1 MNPSSF
7 STITK
12 PDIVFSSKE
21 SIIKAAILQALKTVG
36 SNFSFA
42 SANGN
47 GKLFRKMFPDSD
59 IAKGYKQS
67 ETKIKYSFQFGLA
80 PYFMQCLQ
88 DDFLGRAFSFKFDE
102 TTSSQVKKQ
111 YSGSIQYWSNS
122 MRCIVVSYCRSLFVG
137 HCPSGILVEH
147 FFFEFNKKKNNL
159 DINYL
164 LHIGME
170 GPNVNLKF
178 QKLNEC

>member
-1 MNPSSF
+1 MNPSSL

-12 PDIVFSSKE
+12 PEVVFSSKE
-21 SIIKAAILQALKTVG
+21 SIIKAAILQALNTVG

-67 ETKIKYSFQFGLA
+67 ETKIEYSFQFGLA
-80 PYFMQCLQ
+80 PYFMQSLQ

-111 YSGSIQYWSNS
+111 YGGCIQYWSNS

-137 HCPSGILVEH
+137 HCPSGILVEP
-147 FFFEFNKKKNNL
+147 FIFEFNKKTNL

-164 LHIGME
+164 LRIGME